1 MYHSSVFFYNEPVTT
16 VIYTY
21 LHSLSLPDACTISGR
36 FRYGNGS
43 LRYGFLRWM
52 LCACAVVIQTAFLA
66 FTLLLTLLGLN
77 YSHEPLTGSNLA
89 SVLIVGMFA
98 AMTWHFQFRPLN
110 MMIQRKMID
119 RKSVV

>member
-1 MYHSSVFFYNEPVTT
+1 MLF
-16 VIYTY
+16 
-21 LHSLSLPDACTISGR
+21 ACS
-36 FRYGNGS
+36 
-43 LRYGFLRWM
+43 
-52 LCACAVVIQTAFLA
+52 VVIQTAFLA

-110 MMIQRKMID
+110 MMIQRKMILLD
-119 RKSVV
+119 DFHLPWHSSPARSEEHTSELQSLMRISYAVFCLKKKKTI